1 MTLNPNLPPLLCN
14 VCGKNEAKG
23 VACSVFGAISLA
35 YCQECLDA
43 ERDNYDIMV
52 GGLCG
57 GGITCMDDIRSD
69 LHPYV
74 RATLE
79 FAGKTEEDLFREIS
93 EFEEEYCRAFIME
106 VRREG

>member
-1 MTLNPNLPPLLCN
+1 
-14 VCGKNEAKG
+14 
-23 VACSVFGAISLA
+23 
-35 YCQECLDA
+35 
-43 ERDNYDIMV
+43 
-52 GGLCG
+52 
-57 GGITCMDDIRSD
+57 MDDIRSD

-79 FAGKTEEDLFREIS
+79 FAGKTEEDLFREIR